1 MNISNIYYNDSSQ
14 CRNEATQEPKVKE
27 NKDYQIKVRI
37 TKSEKEKL
45 LSYCEANDLTVSQFL
60 RLAMSELLN

>member
-14 CRNEATQEPKVKE
+14 CRNEATQEPKVKD
-27 NKDYQIKVRI
+27 NKDCQIKVRI

-45 LSYCEANDLTVSQFL
+45 LSYCDANDLTVSQFL

>member
-14 CRNEATQEPKVKE
+14 CRNEAAQEPKVKE
-27 NKDYQIKVRI
+27 NKDCQIKVRI

-45 LSYCEANDLTVSQFL
+45 
-60 RLAMSELLN
+60 